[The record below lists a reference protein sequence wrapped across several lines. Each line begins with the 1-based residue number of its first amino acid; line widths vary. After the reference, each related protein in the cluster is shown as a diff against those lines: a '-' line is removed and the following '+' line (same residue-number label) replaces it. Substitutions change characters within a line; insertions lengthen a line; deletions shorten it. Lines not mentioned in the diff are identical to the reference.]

1 MGILGNII
9 SAIKNLFEGPLSQ
22 DQMAVVLDKKVA
34 DSGERLDWR
43 NSIVDLMKAAG
54 MDSSLQARTS
64 LATELGF
71 SGKFTGT
78 AQQNEWLHQQVMNK
92 LSQTMR

>member
-1 MGILGNII
+1 MSILGNII
-9 SAIKNLFEGPLSQ
+9 TAIKNLFEGPLSS

-54 MDSSLQARTS
+54 MDSSLQARAS
-64 LATELGF
+64 LASELGY
-71 SGKFTGT
+71 SGTFTGT
-78 AQQNEWLHQQVMNK
+78 ADQNEWLHQKVM
-92 LSQTMR
+92 SQLAQSMK